1 MATDQEIRDA
11 GFKYI
16 PQQKYLLNPFTL
28 PTTDDGSDDG
38 SSGGGSGVVGGSV
51 VGGGDQGGGGNTY
64 DNLMTNFGSTID
76 ARQSRL
82 ENPSKIS
89 KFLERFGLSGQRSVD
104 QMMRDSTAYNMNKL
118 GPDFS
123 QIGITSDMTGPEIQK
138 AMAEY
143 AADETSIGNYPV
155 GDPRDVRKNMF
166 GLGGILSQIV
176 PSSYYDKFTVPE
188 QIYTQSKMGYTGPTV
203 FGENNSGLQKDIFGR
218 NVVSGF
224 GNYAEKQAKDIQKL
238 NDLYT
243 SENFTNKYGNLKLE
257 EDDEGIFGFTGGTK
271 AQRDRAAKMHKLNLI
286 RYNYDKKGLRELEDI
301 KNQTGDT
308 DVMAAQNAATKAA
321 ASRELQERMTNIG
334 NVTPGQQAQANADY
348 QRMQRAYREDTG
360 PGPGSYA
367 PGGGSGSHAADESG
381 STYSDPFDQGG
392 GEKDGGFIDG
402 SNRRPFAY
410 GGLASIL

>member
-1 MATDQEIRDA
+1 
-11 GFKYI
+11 
-16 PQQKYLLNPFTL
+16 
-28 PTTDDGSDDG
+28 
-38 SSGGGSGVVGGSV
+38 
-51 VGGGDQGGGGNTY
+51 
-64 DNLMTNFGSTID
+64 MTNFGSTID

-271 AQRDRAAKMHKLNLI
+271 AH
-286 RYNYDKKGLRELEDI
+286 
-301 KNQTGDT
+301 
-308 DVMAAQNAATKAA
+308 
-321 ASRELQERMTNIG
+321 
-334 NVTPGQQAQANADY
+334 
-348 QRMQRAYREDTG
+348 
-360 PGPGSYA
+360 
-367 PGGGSGSHAADESG
+367 
-381 STYSDPFDQGG
+381 
-392 GEKDGGFIDG
+392 
-402 SNRRPFAY
+402 
-410 GGLASIL
+410 